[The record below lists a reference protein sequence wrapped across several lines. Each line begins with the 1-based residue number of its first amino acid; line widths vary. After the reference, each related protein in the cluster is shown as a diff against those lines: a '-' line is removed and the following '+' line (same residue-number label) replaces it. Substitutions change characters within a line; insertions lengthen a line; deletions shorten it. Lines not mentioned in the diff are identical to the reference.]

1 MPNFSTHLWVGRY
14 YPLLGVMQ
22 TTSLL
27 VVMISDGFSAA
38 QIRRDDADIIGA
50 FRIEHPKVVQSQRR
64 FPMPAVSVLEIA
76 VKGTVVAGI
85 GVDQCPDAS
94 IR

>member
-1 MPNFSTHLWVGRY
+1 MGWQVLSPFRGYANHQFTGGY
-14 YPLLGVMQ
+14 D
-22 TTSLL
+22 
-27 VVMISDGFSAA
+27 SDGFSAA

-94 IR
+94 LR